1 MKEVKLRREAS
12 MAEFQRFGE
21 EEERTEFSLGLIF
34 LVIHIHIHI
43 YISLLIVVTNL
54 HATDMRQP

>member
-21 EEERTEFSLGLIF
+21 EEERTEFSLGLI
-34 LVIHIHIHI
+34 L
-43 YISLLIVVTNL
+43 SLLRVEDHGRERNGNSIN
-54 HATDMRQP
+54 